1 MFRVDISIVCT
12 KLKILY
18 YGNMVDEHTSRK
30 SEDIVDEEV
39 DVVIGARG
47 LRVTAIS
54 KLLYEKRGKH

>member
-1 MFRVDISIVCT
+1 
-12 KLKILY
+12 
-18 YGNMVDEHTSRK
+18 MVDEHTSRK